1 MEAAMTTPGWDRSDP
16 NALRFLIGRELRDAR
31 ERARMSQRQASEH
44 LGCTQTKINYL
55 ESGRNQQQPDEV
67 THLLKLYGA
76 DDVHITRLAALASQ
90 ADQTIWW
97 APFGDAFPNW
107 FRTFVGLEGLATSV
121 FTYEQTLLPGQL
133 QTPEYAMA
141 LLQGNLRVPPI
152 DAPQV
157 VEARMARQRLTAA
170 NNPLRYRAVPE
181 EVVLDRLVGGS
192 TVMRPQLERLLELQE
207 LDNVEL
213 HIMPLS
219 VTVHDG
225 LDGDFMLLNFDNAQS
240 IGYVEYPAGALYMQ
254 EQDQVQLYKMAAD
267 RLCEAALSE
276 SDSAEVIRAR
286 ISTLT
291 DKE

>member
-1 MEAAMTTPGWDRSDP
+1 MHLRLWRRGWHDNASPQQTTRCG
-16 NALRFLIGRELRDAR
+16 I
-31 ERARMSQRQASEH
+31 
-44 LGCTQTKINYL
+44 
-55 ESGRNQQQPDEV
+55 
-67 THLLKLYGA
+67 
-76 DDVHITRLAALASQ
+76 
-90 ADQTIWW
+90 
-97 APFGDAFPNW
+97 APSWRKSYSIAW
-107 FRTFVGLEGLATSV
+107 S
-121 FTYEQTLLPGQL
+121 
-133 QTPEYAMA
+133 
-141 LLQGNLRVPPI
+141 
-152 DAPQV
+152 
-157 VEARMARQRLTAA
+157 
-170 NNPLRYRAVPE
+170 AV
-181 EVVLDRLVGGS
+181 S